1 MPELPEVESLRR
13 SLEPHLLG
21 RVLLS
26 ADVHFPVLR
35 WEIPG
40 EALTQLCQEKPRVDR
55 LERRGKYLIFH
66 FEGNRAL
73 LSHLGMSGQWLV
85 DHDFEPGQHM
95 HVVLNFE
102 GKRLTYR
109 DPRRFGMI
117 DIATQSELAHH
128 PRLIG
133 LGPEPLSTGFCVE
146 QCWAG
151 FKAAKV
157 SVKAWVMNAKNVVG
171 VGNIYASEALFLA
184 GIRPTARAN
193 RIAKY
198 RFGKLIERIKQ
209 VIADA
214 IDSGGTT
221 LQDYR
226 NAEGEAGS
234 FQRRLQVYGRQS
246 EPCYVCGTHIR
257 SVVLSQRSTFFC
269 PTCQPR

>member
-1 MPELPEVESLRR
+1 MTAVLPAAFAAST
-13 SLEPHLLG
+13 
-21 RVLLS
+21 S
-26 ADVHFPVLR
+26 A
-35 WEIPG
+35 
-40 EALTQLCQEKPRVDR
+40 A
-55 LERRGKYLIFH
+55 
-66 FEGNRAL
+66 
-73 LSHLGMSGQWLV
+73 
-85 DHDFEPGQHM
+85 
-95 HVVLNFE
+95 
-102 GKRLTYR
+102 
-109 DPRRFGMI
+109 
-117 DIATQSELAHH
+117 
-128 PRLIG
+128 
-133 LGPEPLSTGFCVE
+133 
-146 QCWAG
+146 
-151 FKAAKV
+151 
-157 SVKAWVMNAKNVVG
+157 VKAWVMNAKNVVG

-269 PTCQPR
+269 PTCQLSVPTTKFFTVEIVHRAGLTGLDHIYADVRGRS